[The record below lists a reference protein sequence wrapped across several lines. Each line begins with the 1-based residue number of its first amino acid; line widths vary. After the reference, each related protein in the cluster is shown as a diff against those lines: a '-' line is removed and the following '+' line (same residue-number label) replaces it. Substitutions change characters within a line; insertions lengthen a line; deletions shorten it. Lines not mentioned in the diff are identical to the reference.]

1 MENNINK
8 KAPSNEDEI
17 DLRKLFDAI
26 WDGKWI
32 IVASA
37 TILSIIAVL
46 ISISLP
52 NVYKSEALLSPVVS
66 EAVPSGAIR
75 DVGGIASLAGI
86 NLQTQ
91 PAGNSTK
98 ALKKLRTLSFYE
110 DNILP
115 NIFLPDLMALK
126 SWDSKNN
133 KIIYDKN
140 IYNHETQAWSRIPS
154 SQKSYKKFKRILGF
168 KKDYET
174 GFITISIRHQS
185 PYIAQEWTN
194 LIVNEL
200 NNFFRTNDKREAQAA
215 MDFLNT
221 QMAQTSYTEIKQVI
235 AQLLQ
240 NKMQQLTLIE
250 ANDFYV
256 FSYLDPP
263 KVMEEKIEPNRRSI
277 SILGAVLGILLG
289 ILIII
294 VREFFGI
301 RKIWYE

>member
-1 MENNINK
+1 MENNINTK
-8 KAPSNEDEI
+8 VPTNQDEI
-17 DLRKLFDAI
+17 DLRQLFDAI
-26 WDGKWI
+26 WSGKLI
-32 IVASA
+32 IIGL
-37 TILSIIAVL
+37 TTTLSIMAVL
-46 ISISLP
+46 YSITLP

-66 EAVPSGAIR
+66 E
-75 DVGGIASLAGI
+75 VGSSQAMSNIGGLASLAGI

-91 PAGNSTK
+91 SVGNSTK

-115 NIFLPDLMALK
+115 NIFLPDLMALN

-140 IYNHETQAWSRIPS
+140 IFNNETQTWSKIPS
-154 SQKSYKKFKRILGF
+154 PQKSYKQFKRVLAF
-168 KKDYET
+168 TQDYDT
-174 GFITISIRHQS
+174 GFVTISIRHES
-185 PYIAQEWTN
+185 PYIAQEWTS

-263 KVMEEKIEPNRRSI
+263 KVMEEKIEPNRKSI

-289 ILIII
+289 ILIVI

-301 RKIWYE
+301 EKIWYE

>member
-1 MENNINK
+1 
-8 KAPSNEDEI
+8 
-17 DLRKLFDAI
+17 
-26 WDGKWI
+26 
-32 IVASA
+32 
-37 TILSIIAVL
+37 
-46 ISISLP
+46 LP

-66 EAVPSGAIR
+66 EAAPSGAMSNM
-75 DVGGIASLAGI
+75 GGLATLAGL
-86 NLQTQ
+86 NFQTQ

-140 IYNHETQAWSRIPS
+140 IYNHETQSWSKIPS
-154 SQKSYKKFKRILGF
+154 SQKSYKDFKRILAF
-168 KKDYET
+168 TQDYET

-194 LIVNEL
+194 LIVNQL
-200 NNFFRTNDKREAQAA
+200 NDFFRSNDKREAQAA
-215 MDFLNT
+215 MDYLNA

-263 KVMEEKIEPNRRSI
+263 KVMEEKVEPNRKSI
-277 SILGAVLGILLG
+277 SVLGAVLGFLFG
-289 ILIII
+289 ILIVII
-294 VREFFGI
+294 REFL
-301 RKIWYE
+301 RSKKIWYE

>member
-1 MENNINK
+1 M
-8 KAPSNEDEI
+8 SNM
-17 DLRKLFDAI
+17 
-26 WDGKWI
+26 
-32 IVASA
+32 
-37 TILSIIAVL
+37 
-46 ISISLP
+46 
-52 NVYKSEALLSPVVS
+52 
-66 EAVPSGAIR
+66 
-75 DVGGIASLAGI
+75 GGLASLAGI

-140 IYNHETQAWSRIPS
+140 IFNSDTQTWNKIPS
-154 SQKSYKKFKRILGF
+154 PQKSYKDFKRILEF
-168 KKDYET
+168 SLDYET
-174 GFITISIRHQS
+174 GFVTISVRHQS

-194 LIVNEL
+194 LIVNQL
-200 NNFFRTNDKREAQAA
+200 NDFFRSNDKREAQAA
-215 MDFLNT
+215 MDYLNA
-221 QMAQTSYTEIKQVI
+221 QMAQTSYTEIKEVI

-263 KVMEEKIEPNRRSI
+263 KVMEEKVEPNRKSI
-277 SILGAVLGILLG
+277 SILGAVLGALSG

-294 VREFFGI
+294 IGEFL
-301 RKIWYE
+301 RSKKIWYE

>member
-1 MENNINK
+1 MENNIDK
-8 KAPSNEDEI
+8 KVPNNEDEI

-26 WDGKWI
+26 WDGKWV

-37 TILSIIAVL
+37 TILSIIAVI
-46 ISISLP
+46 ISVSLP

-66 EAVPSGAIR
+66 EAGAGQAMSNI
-75 DVGGIASLAGI
+75 GGLASLAGI

-91 PAGNSTK
+91 SVGNTTK

-115 NIFLPDLMALK
+115 NIFLPDLMALN
-126 SWDSKNN
+126 SWDYKNN

-140 IYNHETQAWSRIPS
+140 IFNDETQTWSKVPS
-154 SQKSYKKFKRILGF
+154 PQKSHKQFKRALAVTQ
-168 KKDYET
+168 DYDT
-174 GFITISIRHQS
+174 GFVTISIRHES

-194 LIVNEL
+194 LIVNQL

-263 KVMEEKIEPNRRSI
+263 SVMEEKIEPNRKSI

-289 ILIII
+289 ILIVI
-294 VREFFGI
+294 VRKFFGI
-301 RKIWYE
+301 EKIWFE

>member
-1 MENNINK
+1 MESNIK
-8 KAPSNEDEI
+8 TPTNEDEI
-17 DLRKLFDAI
+17 DLRKLLDVI
-26 WDGKWI
+26 WSGKWVIFALI
-32 IVASA
+32 ISSS
-37 TILSIIAVL
+37 LIAVL
-46 ISISLP
+46 VSISLP

-66 EAVPSGAIR
+66 EAAPSGAMSNM
-75 DVGGIASLAGI
+75 GGLATLAGL
-86 NLQTQ
+86 NFQAQ

-140 IYNHETQAWSRIPS
+140 IFNSDTQTWNKIPS
-154 SQKSYKKFKRILGF
+154 PQKSYKDFKRILEF
-168 KKDYET
+168 SLDYET
-174 GFITISIRHQS
+174 GFVTLSVRHQS

-194 LIVNEL
+194 LIVNQL
-200 NNFFRTNDKREAQAA
+200 NDFFRSNDKREAQAA
-215 MDFLNT
+215 MDYLNA
-221 QMAQTSYTEIKQVI
+221 QMAQTSYTEIKEVI

-263 KVMEEKIEPNRRSI
+263 KVMEEKVEPNRRSI
-277 SILGAVLGILLG
+277 SILGAVLGALLG
-289 ILIII
+289 ILFVI
-294 VREFFGI
+294 VREFL
-301 RKIWYE
+301 RSKKIWYE

>member
-1 MENNINK
+1 MENNINTK
-8 KAPSNEDEI
+8 VATNQDEI
-17 DLRKLFDAI
+17 DLRQLFDAI
-26 WDGKWI
+26 WSGKLI
-32 IVASA
+32 IIGL
-37 TILSIIAVL
+37 TTTLSIMAVL
-46 ISISLP
+46 YSITLP

-66 EAVPSGAIR
+66 E
-75 DVGGIASLAGI
+75 VGSSQAMSNIGGLASLAGI

-91 PAGNSTK
+91 SVGNSTK

-115 NIFLPDLMALK
+115 NIFLPDLMALN

-140 IYNHETQAWSRIPS
+140 IFNSDTQTWNKMPS
-154 SQKSYKKFKRILGF
+154 PQKSYKDFKRILEF
-168 KKDYET
+168 SQDYDT
-174 GFITISIRHQS
+174 GFVTISVRHQS

-194 LIVNEL
+194 LIVNQL
-200 NNFFRTNDKREAQAA
+200 NDFFRTNDKREAQAA

-263 KVMEEKIEPNRRSI
+263 KVMEEKIEPNRKSI
-277 SILGAVLGILLG
+277 SILGAVLGGLLG
-289 ILIII
+289 ILIVII
-294 VREFFGI
+294 REFLS
-301 RKIWYE
+301 KKDST

>member
-1 MENNINK
+1 MENNENT
-8 KAPSNEDEI
+8 KARANQDEI
-17 DLRKLFDAI
+17 DIWQLFDAI
-26 WDGKWI
+26 WNGKWI
-32 IVASA
+32 IIAL
-37 TILSIIAVL
+37 TISLSIISVL
-46 ISISLP
+46 YSLSLP

-66 EAVPSGAIR
+66 EGSNEAVSNM
-75 DVGGIASLAGI
+75 GGLASLAGI
-86 NLQTQ
+86 NIQTKSV
-91 PAGNSTK
+91 GNSTK

-115 NIFLPDLMALK
+115 NIFLPDLMALD

-140 IYNHETQAWSRIPS
+140 VFNSDTQTWNKIPS
-154 SQKSYKKFKRILGF
+154 PQKSYKYFMRVLEF
-168 KKDYET
+168 SRDYDT
-174 GFITISIRHQS
+174 SFITISVRHQS

-194 LIVNEL
+194 LIVNQL
-200 NNFFRTNDKREAQAA
+200 NDFFRTNDKREAQAA

-235 AQLLQ
+235 AALLQ

-263 KVMEEKIEPNRRSI
+263 KVMEEKIEPNRKSI
-277 SILGAVLGILLG
+277 SLLGAVLGGLLG
-289 ILIII
+289 ILIVII
-294 VREFFGI
+294 REFLS
-301 RKIWYE
+301 KKDST

>member
-1 MENNINK
+1 MESNIK
-8 KAPSNEDEI
+8 TPTNEDEI
-17 DLRKLFDAI
+17 DLRKLLDVI
-26 WDGKWI
+26 WSGKWVIFALI
-32 IVASA
+32 ISSS
-37 TILSIIAVL
+37 LIAVL
-46 ISISLP
+46 VSISLP

-66 EAVPSGAIR
+66 EAAPSGAMSNM
-75 DVGGIASLAGI
+75 GGLATLAGL
-86 NLQTQ
+86 NFQTQ

-140 IYNHETQAWSRIPS
+140 IFNSDTQTWNKIPS
-154 SQKSYKKFKRILGF
+154 PQKSYKDFKRILEF
-168 KKDYET
+168 SLDYET
-174 GFITISIRHQS
+174 GFVTLSVRHQS

-194 LIVNEL
+194 LIVNQL
-200 NNFFRTNDKREAQAA
+200 NDFFRSNDKREAQAA
-215 MDFLNT
+215 MDYLNA
-221 QMAQTSYTEIKQVI
+221 QMAQTSYTEIKEVI

-263 KVMEEKIEPNRRSI
+263 KVMEEKVEPNRKSI
-277 SILGAVLGILLG
+277 SILGAVLGALLG
-289 ILIII
+289 ILIVII
-294 VREFFGI
+294 REFL
-301 RKIWYE
+301 RSKKIWYE

>member
-1 MENNINK
+1 MENHINT
-8 KAPSNEDEI
+8 NENANQDEI
-17 DLRKLFDAI
+17 NLEHLFDTL
-26 WDGKWI
+26 WRGKWI
-32 IVASA
+32 IIALTSS
-37 TILSIIAVL
+37 LSIIAVL
-46 ISISLP
+46 YSISLP

-66 EAVPSGAIR
+66 E
-75 DVGGIASLAGI
+75 VGSSQAMSNIGGLASLAGI

-91 PAGNSTK
+91 SVGNSTK

-115 NIFLPDLMALK
+115 NIFLPDLMALE

-140 IYNHETQAWSRIPS
+140 IFDNDSQTWNKIPS
-154 SQKSYKKFKRILGF
+154 PQKSYKNFTRILNF
-168 KKDYET
+168 SQDYDT
-174 GFITISIRHQS
+174 GFVTLSIRHQS
-185 PYIAQEWTN
+185 PYIAKEWTN
-194 LIVNEL
+194 LIVNQL
-200 NNFFRTNDKREAQAA
+200 NDFFRTNDKREAQAA

-263 KVMEEKIEPNRRSI
+263 KVMEEKIEPNRKSI
-277 SILGAVLGILLG
+277 SILGAVLGCLLG
-289 ILIII
+289 ILVVLI
-294 VREFFGI
+294 REFLS
-301 RKIWYE
+301 KKNST

>member
-1 MENNINK
+1 MENNINTQK
-8 KAPSNEDEI
+8 SANQDEI
-17 DLRKLFDAI
+17 DLRQFFDAI
-26 WDGKWI
+26 LKGKWI
-32 IVASA
+32 IIALTAS
-37 TILSIIAVL
+37 ISIIAVL
-46 ISISLP
+46 YSISLP
-52 NVYKSEALLSPVVS
+52 NVYKSEALLSPVTGEGS
-66 EAVPSGAIR
+66 SQAASNI
-75 DVGGIASLAGI
+75 GGLASLAGI

-91 PAGNSTK
+91 SVGNSTK

-115 NIFLPDLMALK
+115 NIFLPDLMAMN

-140 IYNHETQAWSRIPS
+140 IFNSETQTWNKIPS
-154 SQKSYKKFKRILGF
+154 SQKSYKDFKRILGF
-168 KKDYET
+168 SQDYDT
-174 GFITISIRHQS
+174 GFVTISVKHQS

-194 LIVNEL
+194 LIVNQL
-200 NNFFRTNDKREAQAA
+200 NDFFRTNDKREAQAA

-235 AQLLQ
+235 AELLQ

-263 KVMEEKIEPNRRSI
+263 KVMEEKIEPNRKSI
-277 SILGAVLGILLG
+277 SILGAVLGGLLG
-289 ILIII
+289 ILIVII
-294 VREFFGI
+294 REFI
-301 RKIWYE
+301 SIKKI

>member
-1 MENNINK
+1 MESNIK
-8 KAPSNEDEI
+8 TPTNEDEI
-17 DLRKLFDAI
+17 DLRKLLDVI
-26 WDGKWI
+26 WSGKWVIFTLI
-32 IVASA
+32 ISSS
-37 TILSIIAVL
+37 LIAVL
-46 ISISLP
+46 VSISLP

-66 EAVPSGAIR
+66 EAAPSGAMSNM
-75 DVGGIASLAGI
+75 GGLATLAGL
-86 NLQTQ
+86 NFQTQ

-140 IYNHETQAWSRIPS
+140 IFNSDTQTWNKIPS
-154 SQKSYKKFKRILGF
+154 PQKSYKDFKRILEF
-168 KKDYET
+168 SLDYET
-174 GFITISIRHQS
+174 GFVTLSVRHQS

-194 LIVNEL
+194 LIVNQL
-200 NNFFRTNDKREAQAA
+200 NDFFRSNDKREAQAA
-215 MDFLNT
+215 MDYLNA
-221 QMAQTSYTEIKQVI
+221 QMAQTSYTEIKEVI

-263 KVMEEKIEPNRRSI
+263 KVMEEKVEPNRKSI
-277 SILGAVLGILLG
+277 SILGAVLGALLG
-289 ILIII
+289 ILIVII
-294 VREFFGI
+294 REFL
-301 RKIWYE
+301 RSKKIWYE